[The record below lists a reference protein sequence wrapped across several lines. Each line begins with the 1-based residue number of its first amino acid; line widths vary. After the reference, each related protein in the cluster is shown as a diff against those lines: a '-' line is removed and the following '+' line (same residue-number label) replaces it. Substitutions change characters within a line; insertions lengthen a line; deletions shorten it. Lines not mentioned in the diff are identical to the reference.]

1 MGGIKSAMRKRFDT
15 EPVFKTEKYLK
26 IKTKSYDG
34 KTNTNFHD
42 YSVPKEGSNCVCLSV
57 PLIESI
63 FMMGKNNSLQ
73 VFLKDCKYLV
83 KENTMTKFIDD
94 ELKISSEDSE
104 EVSDEKTSNKE
115 QVKTKYYDKAFG
127 NS

>member
-1 MGGIKSAMRKRFDT
+1 MGGIKSAMRKRFDS

-115 QVKTKYYDKAFG
+115 
-127 NS
+127 

>member
-1 MGGIKSAMRKRFDT
+1 MGGIKSAMRKRFDS